1 MLHKTI
7 RKNYLNNKNSN
18 NKIYQIVKLMHGN
31 IHTLK
36 FQYTVLETKKY
47 DKLKTTETD
56 NGNYLSHDKRVIVV
70 RSLLYTNVKS
80 SIFLQNH
87 IPKKLLAKE
96 LTLTVLDPFPV
107 NPCLTVI
114 EHCCLVL
121 SRQVQAL
128 FSLEQR
134 EGDIPPNGREN
145 SPGYVTQTTNMQNF
159 FN

>member
-7 RKNYLNNKNSN
+7 RTNYLNNKNYN
-18 NKIYQIVKLMHGN
+18 INIYQIVKLMHGN

-87 IPKKLLAKE
+87 IPKRLLA
-96 LTLTVLDPFPV
+96 
-107 NPCLTVI
+107 NYCLTVI
-114 EHCCLVL
+114 EQHCCLL
-121 SRQVQAL
+121 LNHQVYAL
-128 FSLEQR
+128 FSLST
-134 EGDIPPNGREN
+134 EGRRYSAKWEGKFSWLRYSSHKDAE
-145 SPGYVTQTTNMQNF
+145 F
-159 FN
+159 F